1 MPVIFTNP
9 VFPNQSGASPF
20 NQAYSVQ
27 NNFREMIGE
36 VTRWN
41 PNCDPQVAGRL
52 LNNRYRSIIDRR
64 SWYGLKVRGQIVIP
78 QINATGQAV
87 TVMGSNTVTGIGT
100 NWNVTLVGAQFRQAF
115 TNEWQTITAV
125 NATAQTLQLDFPYP
139 GPSATGPFQITQVYI
154 TMGGNIKRIIWA
166 VNQQQGWPIRVR
178 TTVEQLNS
186 WDTWRIALGWVR
198 HFATRAPTPD
208 GQFQMEVWPAPY
220 AAQVFPFEAYT
231 QPPNMVADTDAP
243 VAWLRSDIIVMGAV
257 ADALVIGG
265 PKKNDYY
272 DATTAMAKEKM
283 FNDEIGKAEM
293 ADNDLDQTDVM
304 WDFGDDFNG
313 NNVDGDGTAW
323 GQSHDV

>member
-1 MPVIFTNP
+1 MAVIFSSP

-78 QINATGQAV
+78 EINATGQAV

-100 NWNVTLVGAQFRQAF
+100 NWNVTLVGTQFRQAF

-154 TMGGNIKRIIWA
+154 VMGGNIKRIIWA
-166 VNQQQGWPIRVR
+166 TNSQQGWPINVR
-178 TTVEQLNS
+178 TTVKSLNE

-243 VAWLRSDIIVMGAV
+243 VAWVRSDLIVMGAV
-257 ADALVIGG
+257 ADALVMGG
-265 PKKNDYY
+265 RKSDYY
-272 DATTAMAKEKM
+272 DPTTAMAKEKQ
-283 FNDEIGKAEM
+283 FNSEIEHAEM

-304 WDFGDDFNG
+304 WDDGADMPNETI
-313 NNVDGDGTAW
+313 GDGSAYA
-323 GQSHDV
+323 QSHDV